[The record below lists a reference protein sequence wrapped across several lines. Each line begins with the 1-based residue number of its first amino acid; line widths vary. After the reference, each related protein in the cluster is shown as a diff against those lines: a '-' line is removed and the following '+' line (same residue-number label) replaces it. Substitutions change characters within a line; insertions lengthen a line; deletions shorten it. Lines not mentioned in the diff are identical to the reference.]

1 MKKKNKGGH
10 NQSASARGDGGG
22 AQKGSALSAD
32 HVRMLSTLADR
43 MQAKSDRKQKR
54 ELAREVAQL
63 IGRGH
68 KPSRKPKKK
77 SSTVDVDSSS
87 SEDSESTSS
96 SDSSDDYSS
105 TGKLKKK
112 SHKEKTAVVKE
123 TDGSRKTTKS
133 ERMKKKL
140 KEAEENNKKT
150 TAELE
155 HLKSFLYTRIES
167 AASPESSQGEKQ
179 IALSAKL
186 LKDAED
192 KAKVVANSPKKPGL
206 FDLYFL
212 PPPPDIPTQ
221 VTENLRIILVGLED
235 KYPLENGDGD
245 FLADEVIMKMIKTKA
260 KEVAKRYYTTAD
272 ARKALH
278 QMVQATDLRTQA
290 MNPEPLVTAILR
302 AAFTRK
308 VDITAEQLCLT

>member
-1 MKKKNKGGH
+1 MKKKNKGGQH
-10 NQSASARGDGGG
+10 QSAPACGDGGG

-32 HVRMLSTLADR
+32 HVRMLSIVADR
-43 MQAKSDRKQKR
+43 MQAKSERKQKR
-54 ELAREVAQL
+54 ELAKEVAQL

-68 KPSRKPKKK
+68 KSSRKPKKK

-155 HLKSFLYTRIES
+155 HLKSFLI
-167 AASPESSQGEKQ
+167 PGSSLLP
-179 IALSAKL
+179 APRAHRARNKL
-186 LKDAED
+186 HC
-192 KAKVVANSPKKPGL
+192 
-206 FDLYFL
+206 
-212 PPPPDIPTQ
+212 
-221 VTENLRIILVGLED
+221 LRN
-235 KYPLENGDGD
+235 Y
-245 FLADEVIMKMIKTKA
+245 
-260 KEVAKRYYTTAD
+260 
-272 ARKALH
+272 
-278 QMVQATDLRTQA
+278 
-290 MNPEPLVTAILR
+290 
-302 AAFTRK
+302 
-308 VDITAEQLCLT
+308 